1 MRRKVTRA
9 SDHMIGRARE
19 LRHDSTCPER
29 LLWSRLKD
37 GQCAGLKFRRQQAFE
52 KYVVDYY
59 CPSARLIIEIDGE
72 SHDGRVEGDR
82 ERQDFLE
89 ARGLRVI
96 RFTNDEV
103 LANIDEVLEVI
114 LRTCGK
120 SEE

>member
-1 MRRKVTRA
+1 M
-9 SDHMIGRARE
+9 
-19 LRHDSTCPER
+19 
-29 LLWSRLKD
+29 
-37 GQCAGLKFRRQQAFE
+37 
-52 KYVVDYY
+52 
-59 CPSARLIIEIDGE
+59 
-72 SHDGRVEGDR
+72 EGDR